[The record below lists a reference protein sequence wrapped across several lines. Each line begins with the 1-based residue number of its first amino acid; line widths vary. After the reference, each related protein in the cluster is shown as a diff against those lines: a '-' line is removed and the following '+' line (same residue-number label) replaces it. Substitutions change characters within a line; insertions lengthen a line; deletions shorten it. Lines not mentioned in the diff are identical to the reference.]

1 MALVGNSEFPTNVKG
16 MSIIKVKDKFQLTLP
31 AELREVSGIEIGDI
45 VDAKWEKGK
54 IVLTP
59 KSIVDRIPQALK
71 DVRNQAKQK
80 GLNKITMDEIDA
92 EVAAVR
98 AEQRGKESPINRRSS
113 GSAW

>member
-1 MALVGNSEFPTNVKG
+1 MLHLLCMLEIQKFQQRTC
-16 MSIIKVKDKFQLTLP
+16 MSIIKVKDKYQLTLP
-31 AELREVSGIEIGDI
+31 AELREESGIEVGDI

-54 IVLTP
+54 ITLTP

-71 DVRNQAKQK
+71 DVRAEAKRK

-98 AEQRGKESPINRRSS
+98 VDQRDKKSPTNRRSS
-113 GSAW
+113 